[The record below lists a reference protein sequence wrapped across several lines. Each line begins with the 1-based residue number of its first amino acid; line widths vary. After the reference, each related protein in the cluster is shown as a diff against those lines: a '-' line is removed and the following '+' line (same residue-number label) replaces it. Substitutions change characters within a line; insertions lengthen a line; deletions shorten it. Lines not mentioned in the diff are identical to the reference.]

1 MRGRSHR
8 TWLKKRR
15 RDQFYRR
22 AKTEG
27 FRSRSAFKLRE
38 IAQKKR
44 FLKPSVKVVDLG
56 AAPGGWLQ
64 VIHEFIGETGT
75 IVGVDITPIK
85 PLGYKNLTFILTN
98 VENPDLPELI
108 NHIGG
113 GKVDVILSDISPN
126 ISGVW
131 ELDHAR
137 QISYA
142 KRALQISTSIL
153 KEGGTF
159 FVKVFQGSDLRPYY
173 TTLKRYFNKVSYEK
187 PKASRPSSSE
197 VYILALGFK
206 GTPKEDLRHID

>member
-8 TWLKKRR
+8 TWLKERR

-22 AKTEG
+22 AKKEG
-27 FRSRSAFKLRE
+27 FRSRSAFKLQE
-38 IAQKKR
+38 IAQKRR
-44 FLKPSVKVVDLG
+44 FLKPSAKVVDLG

-64 VIHEFIGETGT
+64 VIHEFIGEKGM

-85 PLGYKNLTFILTN
+85 PLRYKNLTFILTN
-98 VENPDLPELI
+98 VENPGLPDLI
-108 NHIGG
+108 NRITLE
-113 GKVDVILSDISPN
+113 KVDAVLSDIAPN

-142 KRALQISTSIL
+142 KRAVQIATSIL
-153 KEGGTF
+153 KEGGVF
-159 FVKVFQGSDLRPYY
+159 FVKLFQGPDLRHYY
-173 TTLKRYFNKVSYEK
+173 ATLKRNFDKVSYEK

-206 GTPKEDLRHID
+206 STPKEGLSTH